1 MNTSSVVQPSAATLM
16 ARHIELI
23 GTDLKAWL
31 QLLAP
36 EPAIEFPYGPSL
48 GTASRL
54 EGTKAIE
61 AHMRS
66 FTGTIGP
73 FRFTDLAITEST
85 DGTQAWASFHGEAWA
100 EERQVMYRQ
109 DYAAFLKIED
119 GKIKLYREYWN
130 PCHVA
135 YALGAE
141 LQLDAA
147 EGSEK
152 S

>member
-1 MNTSSVVQPSAATLM
+1 MTKPSIVHASAAAVM
-16 ARHIELI
+16 AKHIELI

-48 GTASRL
+48 GTASRI
-54 EGTKAIE
+54 EGSIAIE

-66 FTGTIGP
+66 FTGIVGP
-73 FRFTDLAITEST
+73 FRFTNVAITESA
-85 DGTQAWASFHGEAWA
+85 DGSHAWASFHGEAWA

-109 DYAAFLKIED
+109 DYAAFLELED

-135 YALGAE
+135 FALGTE
-141 LQLDAA
+141 LQLNASA
-147 EGSEK
+147 EEK